1 LQAWYFQGIIY
12 EMHNEDIKECR
23 KYERF
28 PFRED
33 ILIDDTRMC
42 TSMNISEIGMYI
54 SAIQSYKK
62 NSLIDVTI
70 PFKGKKLTVNAQVR
84 HCQPGSGMGMML
96 VDLNAE
102 QRAGIKE
109 LIKGITKKPAEFR
122 KRAEEKLK
130 SKMTTHKVMS
140 DKEKRQ
146 LIHELQVHQI
156 ELEMQNVELRNS
168 QSELEESRAK
178 YSDLYDFAPVGYFTF
193 DKQGLILEANL
204 TAATQLGLERS
215 FFINKPF
222 RTYIVME
229 DREIFDSHLHKVF
242 KSGDQQACEIRL
254 KRKDGREFYAQLESK
269 GARDSFGNK
278 ICRNSLTDISGR
290 KFKEEEIKRLA
301 TMDTLTGA
309 FNRQNF
315 NEMIEREIE
324 RVKRY
329 NHCLSLI
336 LYDIDHF
343 KEVNDRYGHIA
354 GDYVLKTI
362 SDIVKENIRKIDYF
376 VRWGGEEFIILSS
389 ETQLD
394 EAYALAER
402 IGEAIAS
409 YKFDNIG
416 RVTVSFGVTEFKEGD
431 TEAIF
436 IKRADDAM
444 YNAKKKGRNRVEKS
458 I

>member
-1 LQAWYFQGIIY
+1 
-12 EMHNEDIKECR
+12 MNNEDIKECR

-33 ILIDDTRMC
+33 ILIDATRMC
-42 TSMNISEIGMYI
+42 RSMNISETGLYI

-62 NSLIDVTI
+62 NSVIDVSI
-70 PFKGKKLTVNAQVR
+70 PFKGKKLTVKAQVR
-84 HCQPGSGMGMML
+84 HCQPRIGMGIML

-102 QRAGIKE
+102 HRAKING
-109 LIKGITKKPAEFR
+109 LIENITKKSANLR
-122 KRAEEKLK
+122 KKAEEKLK
-130 SKMTTHKVMS
+130 SKITTPKGMS
-140 DKEKRQ
+140 DKEKHQ

-156 ELEMQNVELRNS
+156 ELEMQNDELRKA
-168 QSELEESRAK
+168 QAEIEESRTK
-178 YSDLYDFAPVGYFTF
+178 YSELYDFAPVGYFTF
-193 DKQGLILEANL
+193 DKHGLILGANL
-204 TAATQLGLERS
+204 TVATELSVERS
-215 FFINKPF
+215 LLMNKPF

-229 DREIFDSHLHKVF
+229 DRKIFDSHLQKVF
-242 KSGDQQACEIRL
+242 KSGDRQACEIRL

-269 GARDSFGNK
+269 EVRDSFDSNT
-278 ICRNSLTDISGR
+278 CRTSLTDITER

-301 TMDTLTGA
+301 SMDILTGA

-315 NEMIEREIE
+315 SEIIEREIE

-329 NHCLSLI
+329 NHRLSLI

-376 VRWGGEEFIILSS
+376 VRWGGEEFFILSS

-402 IGEAIAS
+402 IREAIVS

-416 RVTVSFGVTEFKEGD
+416 TVTVSFGVTEFREGD
-431 TEAIF
+431 TQAIF

-444 YNAKKKGRNRVEKS
+444 YSAKEKGRNRVEKS